1 MNTVKTEM
9 IRDAKKSVGG
19 SSFMTTV
26 EVAAWRHEDRR
37 TVERKFK
44 RCGIE
49 KHSGRWFI
57 PEIVEV
63 FL

>member
-49 KHSGRWFI
+49 KPIRKTEMSPI
-57 PEIVEV
+57 KKS
-63 FL
+63 